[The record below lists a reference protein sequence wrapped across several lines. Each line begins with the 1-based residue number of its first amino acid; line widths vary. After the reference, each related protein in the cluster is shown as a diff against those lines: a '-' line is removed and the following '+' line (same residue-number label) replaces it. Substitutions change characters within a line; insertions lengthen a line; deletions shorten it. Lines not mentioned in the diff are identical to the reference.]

1 MPLSS
6 TLCLFFSSFNVYSG
20 CVLGW
25 TDYSALFTCLQSRFK
40 ITLAHAQYYD
50 CLRHCFL
57 NMHQLIWGQQYWVLS
72 QSPWAPINN
81 DLAAKRILFMIMF
94 LLPQLSKQKFEQ
106 LVLHSPKLWGKMSS
120 WILFLACTC
129 RGGGGVRFS
138 YYFTNSGAHNQLL
151 VNKITTENK
160 IFPSDFNNLK

>member
-25 TDYSALFTCLQSRFK
+25 TDYSALFICLQSRFK
-40 ITLAHAQYYD
+40 IILAHAQYYD
-50 CLRHCFL
+50 CLRDCFL
-57 NMHQLIWGQQYWVLS
+57 NMHQLIWGQHYWVLS

-81 DLAAKRILFMIMF
+81 HLAAKRILFMIIF

-106 LVLHSPKLWGKMSS
+106 LVLHNPKLWGKMSS
-120 WILFLACTC
+120 WIMFLACTC
-129 RGGGGVRFS
+129 RGGGGGCVLRIILQIQEPIIS
-138 YYFTNSGAHNQLL
+138 SL
-151 VNKITTENK
+151 
-160 IFPSDFNNLK
+160 